1 MWRPHKTTTFN
12 DRTMTSKSNNMPPLE
27 ATEAPWTDAE
37 MRIQEAMLSSETDA
51 PEALEARVFEALDAA
66 VPASGSAS
74 LLRRGALIVAS
85 GVAVAALL
93 WPTQEAEVMPT
104 STQQEPAVEVQEALT
119 EPNVV
124 EEIPEVVMDVDV
136 VAEGAAKVD
145 VASQEQ
151 GGDLE
156 AATPSMV
163 PLENLEGLPT
173 AELEG
178 GNDGERFPLK
188 SEKGAPTTERRE
200 ATLEVKQ

>member
-1 MWRPHKTTTFN
+1 
-12 DRTMTSKSNNMPPLE
+12 MPPLE
-27 ATEAPWTDAE
+27 ATDAPWTDAE
-37 MRIQEAMLSSETDA
+37 LRIQEAMLSSEADA

-66 VPASGSAS
+66 DPASGSAS

-104 STQQEPAVEVQEALT
+104 SPQKEPAAKVQEALT
-119 EPNVV
+119 KPNVV
-124 EEIPEVVMDVDV
+124 EEIPAVVMDVDV

-145 VASQEQ
+145 VASQEH

-156 AATPSMV
+156 SATPFMA

>member
-1 MWRPHKTTTFN
+1 
-12 DRTMTSKSNNMPPLE
+12 
-27 ATEAPWTDAE
+27 
-37 MRIQEAMLSSETDA
+37 
-51 PEALEARVFEALDAA
+51 
-66 VPASGSAS
+66 
-74 LLRRGALIVAS
+74 
-85 GVAVAALL
+85 
-93 WPTQEAEVMPT
+93 MPT
-104 STQQEPAVEVQEALT
+104 SPQKEPAAKVQEALT

-124 EEIPEVVMDVDV
+124 EEIPAVVMDVDV

-145 VASQEQ
+145 VASQEH

-156 AATPSMV
+156 SATPFMA